1 MNNITQEH
9 SQITR
14 NKPSTAKGDTKF
26 ISRPGDNE
34 LDRHAYQD
42 ASEVWFLQIT

>member
-1 MNNITQEH
+1 MNNITHEH

-14 NKPSTAKGDTKF
+14 NKPSTAKGDTTF

-34 LDRHAYQD
+34 LDRQASQD
-42 ASEVWFLQIT
+42 ASEVWFLQTT

>member
-9 SQITR
+9 SQITQ

-34 LDRHAYQD
+34 PDMPAKTRAKYG
-42 ASEVWFLQIT
+42 SCK